1 MASFQAEL
9 PIEIIRSF
17 EELHSSTE
25 EMLGKMTRA
34 GAETAYKNVVTNMRK
49 SFKDSSELEKCLK
62 LTKTYK
68 TPSDDGINTKVGIYG
83 YFVNKQGEKVPA
95 PLVANARE
103 YGAKKNRAGIEP
115 AKPFFR
121 KSFKKG
127 EITNAMLEEQDKY
140 LPKE

>member
-1 MASFQAEL
+1 MARFQAEL
-9 PIEIIRSF
+9 PIDIIRSF
-17 EELHSSTE
+17 EKLESSSQ

-34 GAETAYKNVVTNMRK
+34 GAEAVYKNVVKNMRK

-83 YFVNKQGEKVPA
+83 YFVNKQGKEVPA

-103 YGAKKNRAGIEP
+103 YGSSSGETR
-115 AKPFFR
+115 KPFFR
-121 KSFKKG
+121 KSFKKD
-127 EITNAMLEEQDKY
+127 EITSAMLEEQDKY